1 MASSSTYTIQP
12 HRHNENLDNYMRDT
26 TGVLYKNQFSR
37 WGGLLS
43 FICGHNHQAS
53 GQFSGN
59 RNCVCDSTCVHN
71 KTVII
76 IMQICKLPTYQ
87 TICERISCRKG
98 LVQLHI
104 LTSATM
110 TCCFNLSAASFSLL
124 TKKALTFPAPQCFC
138 ENGTC
143 VILATIL
150 ATVGAQKVLFAQL
163 VNTRR
168 SPFEDGP
175 KNSPLIFF

>member
-1 MASSSTYTIQP
+1 
-12 HRHNENLDNYMRDT
+12 
-26 TGVLYKNQFSR
+26 
-37 WGGLLS
+37 
-43 FICGHNHQAS
+43 
-53 GQFSGN
+53 
-59 RNCVCDSTCVHN
+59 
-71 KTVII
+71 
-76 IMQICKLPTYQ
+76 MQICKLPTYQ

-175 KNSPLIFF
+175 KNSPLIFFKPLYRTMQPPPPQKKNCIIRKQFSAHRKVAAAAVFLEHSAASHLLAHFSSFVLNLQPQL

>member
-1 MASSSTYTIQP
+1 MGTTIKLQ
-12 HRHNENLDNYMRDT
+12 DN
-26 TGVLYKNQFSR
+26 F
-37 WGGLLS
+37 
-43 FICGHNHQAS
+43 QATET
-53 GQFSGN
+53 
-59 RNCVCDSTCVHN
+59 VCDSTCVHN

-104 LTSATM
+104 LTSATV

-124 TKKALTFPAPQCFC
+124 TKNALTFPAPQCFC
-138 ENGTC
+138 ENGTY
-143 VILATIL
+143 VLLATML

-163 VNTRR
+163 VKHTTFSFR
-168 SPFEDGP
+168 GWT
-175 KNSPLIFF
+175 